1 MIHNR
6 TISQVPV
13 NVSSMNK
20 SDCFI
25 LDGGKDHP
33 ILVYMPAGAR
43 KMEQFRAVQVAN
55 EIRDEDHAGNAE
67 VEVIGNK
74 SSIFITDLVTTLI
87 QIGFL
92 ITWINSLRCLVLDLL
107 MKFLRE
113 VMMMQQQRKKIAGE
127 SLGFKRH
134 FRNNS
139 TPIIE
144 R

>member
-1 MIHNR
+1 
-6 TISQVPV
+6 
-13 NVSSMNK
+13 MNK

-74 SSIFITDLVTTLI
+74 CCIFITDFMTLV
-87 QIGFL
+87 QICFL

-107 MKFLRE
+107 MKFPRE
-113 VMMMQQQRKKIAGE
+113 VMMMHKQRKKIAGKN
-127 SLGFKRH
+127 LGF
-134 FRNNS
+134 
-139 TPIIE
+139 
-144 R
+144 